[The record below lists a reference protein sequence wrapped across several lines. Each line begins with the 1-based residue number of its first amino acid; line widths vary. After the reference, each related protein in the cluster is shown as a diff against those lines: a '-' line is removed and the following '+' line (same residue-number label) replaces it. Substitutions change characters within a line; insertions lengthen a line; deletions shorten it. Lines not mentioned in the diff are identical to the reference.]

1 MLVLLRPWAER
12 GQGSVTRV
20 LMQRIIPVAALV
32 LLLDSAIPG
41 LLDMEGREFRAI
53 VSGIYLLLI
62 FVAGL
67 WQLAYG
73 LGTNKP
79 RS

>member
-1 MLVLLRPWAER
+1 MEKEQV
-12 GQGSVTRV
+12 SITRV
-20 LMQRIIPVAALV
+20 LLQRIIPVAALI
-32 LLLDSAIPG
+32 LLMDSVIPG
-41 LLDMEGREFRAI
+41 MLEMEGRDFRAI
-53 VSGIYLLLI
+53 VSSYYLLAI

-73 LGTNKP
+73 LGTNKS